1 MGHLVFLAIVTGYA
15 GWYATDA
22 YLASGKL
29 QNLVLIVPGAALCI
43 GLAAFLAFREFRP
56 AAAPAAKPGDV
67 DTTNPHGDAADPAGG
82 TVDDR
87 IPPILLGMLGAY
99 VVAMAWIGFDIATFL
114 FISAA
119 LYLLGQRNWVLIL
132 GYSAAFTFAIVVG
145 IGQLVS
151 LPEMYLLGWALP

>member
-1 MGHLVFLAIVTGYA
+1 
-15 GWYATDA
+15 
-22 YLASGKL
+22 
-29 QNLVLIVPGAALCI
+29 
-43 GLAAFLAFREFRP
+43 
-56 AAAPAAKPGDV
+56 
-67 DTTNPHGDAADPAGG
+67 
-82 TVDDR
+82 
-87 IPPILLGMLGAY
+87 
-99 VVAMAWIGFDIATFL
+99 MAWIGFDIATFL